1 MKFYIIL
8 IIGLLVS
15 IGGGYYLGK
24 KTKNTK
30 TMKEINKHFES
41 ANSKGTKIIIGISCC
56 LGIIGIILIITFIS
70 SSNDFIGKTYKMIN
84 TDDLATIYFESSD
97 IVRVEYISKDDY
109 SINEAHLKYRFK
121 NDTLT
126 ITTETGSNMIYTYD
140 KSTDCF
146 KYSSSI
152 KYCH

>member
-97 IVRVEYISKDDY
+97 IVRVELV
-109 SINEAHLKYRFK
+109 E
-121 NDTLT
+121 
-126 ITTETGSNMIYTYD
+126 MIIVLMKHT
-140 KSTDCF
+140 
-146 KYSSSI
+146 
-152 KYCH
+152 

>member
-1 MKFYIIL
+1 
-8 IIGLLVS
+8 
-15 IGGGYYLGK
+15 
-24 KTKNTK
+24 
-30 TMKEINKHFES
+30 
-41 ANSKGTKIIIGISCC
+41 
-56 LGIIGIILIITFIS
+56 
-70 SSNDFIGKTYKMIN
+70 MIN

-97 IVRVEYISKDDY
+97 IVRVEYISRNDY

-152 KYCH
+152 RYCH